1 MEKQQKKRGFLKYL
15 FVGIVMLIL
24 VILSKSIKSQVYDR
38 NYTSNQAAQSIA
50 EAAGGSF
57 YSEGWFVSIPY
68 SSNDSIYQKE
78 GYVNIYAKNIS
89 YDADIT
95 SENKKLGIFSAPVF
109 NGTIKSEGI
118 IDISGYKSVKNVTY
132 HLDEAKLIFNIND
145 TSLVERPVFF
155 INDKQYQTDYDSQ
168 DNGVACNIDLRK
180 VDSIRVSSLF
190 NIRGASKFSIGISS
204 NETQLNVKSNWVSP
218 GFTNFSYLPNTSN
231 INENGFSAKWN
242 VPFDSGD
249 RSHKIGFSFVESVN
263 LYSKLLRSVS
273 YSFLFILVP
282 FIVLFLFEVFAKINL
297 HPLNYLLCGA
307 ASVLFFLLLLSISEH
322 ISFGL
327 SYMISALASGLLIS
341 LYIFWI
347 TNKYKFSFG
356 MAVIFALLYLYLYFC
371 LKSEDYALLM
381 GSIFA
386 FTMLAFVMFITRK
399 IDWEN
404 LKKTSDTEIIES

>member
-68 SSNDSIYQKE
+68 SSNDSFYQKE

-109 NGTIKSEGI
+109 NGTIKSEGL

-168 DNGVACNIDLRK
+168 DNGIACNIDLK
-180 VDSIRVSSLF
+180 KKI
-190 NIRGASKFSIGISS
+190 
-204 NETQLNVKSNWVSP
+204 QL
-218 GFTNFSYLPNTSN
+218 
-231 INENGFSAKWN
+231 EC
-242 VPFDSGD
+242 
-249 RSHKIGFSFVESVN
+249 H
-263 LYSKLLRSVS
+263 
-273 YSFLFILVP
+273 
-282 FIVLFLFEVFAKINL
+282 
-297 HPLNYLLCGA
+297 LC
-307 ASVLFFLLLLSISEH
+307 LISEALQ
-322 ISFGL
+322 SFQL
-327 SYMISALASGLLIS
+327 EFLQMKHSSM
-341 LYIFWI
+341 
-347 TNKYKFSFG
+347 
-356 MAVIFALLYLYLYFC
+356 
-371 LKSEDYALLM
+371 
-381 GSIFA
+381 
-386 FTMLAFVMFITRK
+386 
-399 IDWEN
+399 
-404 LKKTSDTEIIES
+404 